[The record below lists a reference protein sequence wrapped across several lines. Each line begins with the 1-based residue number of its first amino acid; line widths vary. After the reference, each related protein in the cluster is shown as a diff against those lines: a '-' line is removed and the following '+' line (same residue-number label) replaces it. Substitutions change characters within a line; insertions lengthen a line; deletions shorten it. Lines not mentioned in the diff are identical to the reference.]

1 MLETNITKILQVL
14 LDNEQPISAKN
25 IAGIIG
31 VSESTV
37 KHSVPEV
44 RRIVEQYGGQLK
56 SVPRVGLCLN
66 VDKECRTMI
75 MNVF

>member
-1 MLETNITKILQVL
+1 MFETNITKILQVL

-37 KHSVPEV
+37 KHSVLEV
-44 RRIVEQYGGQLK
+44 RRIVEQYGGQFKLVQK
-56 SVPRVGLCLN
+56 S
-66 VDKECRTMI
+66 RTNI
-75 MNVF
+75 